1 VYRTIERLESRRLFA
16 TTVFTIDP
24 ALSAV
29 TLSGDAQGFNLKRQD
44 DGSLRA
50 RYEGLIVTDY
60 TAGANIR
67 FLGGS
72 EIIAE
77 SRGRFDPGA
86 APGNYAAEVRE
97 LGFTAFEGVVRNLR
111 LDLLSDPLAITGG
124 AFSSAGEK
132 VRVINGRFSYE
143 ARVGPDGSTD
153 LANEEATNKTVTA
166 STIATGTDGVT
177 RLTIPVDVTYTYN
190 ENGANAELKLKG
202 QIVATAG
209 ADGGLR
215 PRIDANGS
223 AFGTSYAG
231 VFTTGGVPVSA
242 AEAGDDGLRVSDFD
256 TANLTGATVTF
267 ANRPDGAAEVLTV
280 TTSGTPLTAAYDGAT
295 GVLTLTG
302 SAGPAVYQQVLRTLT
317 YANGATTPTLGDRT
331 LRIVANDGIG
341 DGPAAESLISVEE
354 PFNPNV
360 VRIGDGENR
369 TVTFRDADGTAA
381 TIVLTG
387 GGTATVRFTGAANQT
402 VNRGAVVVTGAD
414 VRLSSIAATGTS
426 PLTRLNVRT
435 AGGNGAVDLGG
446 ATVAGP
452 LATFGGK
459 GVDLVGAVDVAGRLN
474 STSFRNISGATLTA
488 TSIGK
493 MNVGG
498 TVVSSTL
505 SATDAFNPLLPGL
518 ASLVVK
524 GAISGSRVSATGTIG
539 SLTAGSLLNSEVYA
553 GVVGAD
559 RFPSVAADFAS
570 EAAIQKLNLK
580 GARGVASF
588 DNSVI
593 AANNLGKISLGVVD
607 TDNGGVPF
615 GVAADAIASI
625 AALGTTGQKLRL
637 TQLDDPTG
645 LGARLTA
652 TGFTFGDFQIRLV

>member
-29 TLSGDAQGFNLKRQD
+29 TLSGDAQGFDLKRQD

-60 TAGANIR
+60 TPGTNIR

-77 SRGRFDPGA
+77 TRGRFDPGD

-97 LGFTAFEGVVRNLR
+97 LSFTAFEGVVRNLR

-124 AFSSAGEK
+124 TFSSAGEK

-143 ARVGPDGSTD
+143 ARVGPDGGID
-153 LANEEATNKTVTA
+153 LGGEETANKTVTA
-166 STIATGTDGVT
+166 STIATGADGIT
-177 RLTIPVDVTYTYN
+177 LTIPVDVTYTYDD
-190 ENGANAELKLKG
+190 NGADAQLQLKG

-231 VFTTGGVPVSA
+231 VFTTGGVPVAA

-256 TANLTGATVTF
+256 TANLTGATVSF
-267 ANRPDGAAEVLTV
+267 VARPDGAAEVLTV
-280 TTSGTPLTAAYDGAT
+280 NTAGTPLTAAYDADT
-295 GVLTLTG
+295 GLLTLTG
-302 SAGPAVYQQVLRTLT
+302 SAGPSVYQQVLRTLT

-387 GGTATVRFTGAANQT
+387 GGTATVRFTGAADQT
-402 VNRGAVVVTGAD
+402 TSRGAVLVTGAD
-414 VRLSSIAATGTS
+414 VRLSGIEATGTS

-435 AGGNGAVDLGG
+435 AGGNGAIELGG

-459 GVDLVGAVDVAGRLN
+459 GVDLVGAAAVAGRLN
-474 STSFRNISGATLTA
+474 SASFRNLTGATLTA

-493 MNVGG
+493 MSVGG
-498 TVVSSTL
+498 TVTGSTL
-505 SATDAFNPLLPGL
+505 GATDAFNPLLPGL
-518 ASLVVK
+518 GSLTVK
-524 GAISGSRVSATGTIG
+524 GAISGSRVAATGTIG
-539 SLTAGSLLNSEVYA
+539 SLKAGGLLNSEVYA
-553 GVVGAD
+553 GVVGSD
-559 RFPSVAADFAS
+559 RFPSVAADFGS
-570 EAAIQKLNLK
+570 EAAIRVLSLK
-580 GARGVASF
+580 AARGVASF

-593 AANNLGKISLGVVD
+593 AANNLGKIGLGVVD

-615 GVAADAIASI
+615 GVAADAIASVT
-625 AALGTTGQKLRL
+625 ALGTTGQKLKL
-637 TQLDDPTG
+637 TRLDDPTG
-645 LGARLTA
+645 LGERLTA
-652 TGFTFGDFQIRLV
+652 TGFTFGDLQIRLV